1 MTKNLFSV
9 RLFIVGCFFS
19 VVLAQTLA
27 QDHTISATVTGL
39 PTKQVYLATIHGHHQ
54 TVIDSAVV
62 KEGAFQFHLN
72 NARAALYRIILGQ
85 TPKAASRHEPP
96 QSFNIILDQQD
107 DTIKLATSFDA
118 PTDSMVVLQS
128 EENKLYYEYI
138 GKKKLFNKKL
148 ELLEHM
154 TRLYPNDDQFYT
166 NIQGQYN
173 GLQKELRT
181 YADELIKKHPS
192 YFISQI
198 VRAEQYPF
206 LDASL
211 TEEGRLQVLKDNF
224 FKASDFQDTLAL
236 SSDVLSN
243 KIISYLGLY
252 RSPQLGEEEQ
262 AGAFIKAADQILSVA
277 KSGHPL
283 VFDYVLNY
291 VIEGFNEIKQDAV
304 LAYITDNFLSINSCG
319 IEDET
324 LKRVLQKTADYKR
337 TGIGATAPDFIIND
351 NLKLSQLHSDHT
363 LVLFWASWCPH
374 CTTFLPELYQYYEQ
388 HRREKFEIVA
398 ISIDNDRAA
407 WQKAVA
413 DGNYDW
419 INYSELK
426 GWESPAA
433 RAYNV
438 HATPTMFLLDRDKKI
453 IAKPGTIEQL
463 IGGLSAQR

>member
-1 MTKNLFSV
+1 MKLFTITYCL
-9 RLFIVGCFFS
+9 LFTA
-19 VVLAQTLA
+19 LAQICA
-27 QDHTISATVTGL
+27 QDYTISAIVHDL
-39 PTKQVYLATIHGHHQ
+39 SPKQVYVASIHGHHQ

-72 NARAALYRIILGQ
+72 NARPGLYRIILGQ

-128 EENKLYYEYI
+128 EENKLYYKYL

-166 NIQGQYN
+166 NIQRQYN
-173 GLQKELRT
+173 GLQKELLA
-181 YADELIKKHPS
+181 YANGLIQKHPS
-192 YFISQI
+192 YFLSQI

-211 TEEGRLQVLKDNF
+211 TEEGRLQTLRKNF
-224 FKASDFQDTLAL
+224 FKTSDFQDTLIL
-236 SSDVLSN
+236 SSDALSN

-252 RSPQLGEEEQ
+252 RNPGLGEEEQ
-262 AGAFIKAADQILSVA
+262 ADAFIKAADQILSVA
-277 KSGHPL
+277 KTGHPV

-337 TGIGATAPDFIIND
+337 TAIGATAPDFTIND
-351 NLKLSQLHSDHT
+351 NLKLSNIHSDHT

-374 CTTFLPELYQYYEQ
+374 CTRVLPEFYQYYKQ
-388 HRREKFEIVA
+388 HRGETFEVVA
-398 ISIDNDRAA
+398 VSIDNDRAA

-453 IAKPGTIEQL
+453 IAKPGSVEQL
-463 IGGLSAQR
+463 MNNLAGISVH